1 MTQEASDTPD
11 APRRLAIFGATGTIG
26 DNALDLV
33 ARHPQRFSVAV
44 LTAQRSTD
52 KLAEL
57 ARRFQPEL
65 LVIGDAAGA
74 DALHA
79 ALPDFAGEI
88 LVGVD
93 GLKQAATFDVDV
105 ALMAIVGFA
114 GLEPALVCAAQGG
127 LLALANKEALVAAGP
142 LLMQTAQQHG
152 TRILPVDSEHN
163 AIYQLL
169 GDRLLGD
176 GVLGDGAS
184 ADAKS
189 IDKIVLTASGGPFR
203 ALNLEEMAAVT
214 PQQATAHPNWDMGA
228 KISVDSATMMNKGLE
243 LIEAHHLF
251 AVAPQKLD
259 ALVHKQSIVHG
270 LVYFNDGSVLAQ
282 KGSPDMRVPLAYCMA
297 YPQRIETGVAPLD
310 LAALGRLDFE
320 AVDRQRFPCLA
331 LAEAAMRQGGLMP
344 SVLNA
349 ANEIAVAAF
358 LEGRIKFTAIA
369 EIVDRVLQ
377 AYTPSGDESLQAIL
391 QADAEARRLADEA
404 K

>member
-74 DALHA
+74 DALYA

-169 GDRLLGD
+169 GV
-176 GVLGDGAS
+176 GVLG
-184 ADAKS
+184 DAKS

-358 LEGRIKFTAIA
+358 LEGRIKLTAIA

>member
-93 GLKQAATFDVDV
+93 GLKQAATIDVNV

-184 ADAKS
+184 GDAKS

-203 ALNLEEMAAVT
+203 ALSLEEMAAVT

>member
-57 ARRFQPEL
+57 ARRFQPKL

-169 GDRLLGD
+169 GV
-176 GVLGDGAS
+176 GVLG
-184 ADAKS
+184 DAKS

-320 AVDRQRFPCLA
+320 AVDRSRFPCLA

-377 AYTPSGDESLQAIL
+377 AFTPSDDDSLQAIL